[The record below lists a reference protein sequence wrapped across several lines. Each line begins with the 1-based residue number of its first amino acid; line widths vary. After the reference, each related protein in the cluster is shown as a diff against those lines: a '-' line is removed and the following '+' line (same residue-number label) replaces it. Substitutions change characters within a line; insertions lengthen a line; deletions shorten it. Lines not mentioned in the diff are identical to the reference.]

1 MALEGRKM
9 SLIKIDPDKRLSL
22 LADKVRAQRNNLS
35 SYCHRTQVLDAPVDQ
50 AAWAQYRQA
59 LRDIPQQDG
68 FPENVIWP
76 TKPE

>member
-1 MALEGRKM
+1 M

-22 LADKVRAQRNNLS
+22 LADKVRAQRNNLIS
-35 SYCHRTQVLDAPVDQ
+35 SCDWTQVLDAPVDQ